1 MGWTAPE
8 TGRKHSPLA
17 AMLPIS
23 GISIF
28 CFAASYAVALA
39 LEISRLFFR
48 SGVRGALLL
57 SFAGAGL
64 VAHTLFLA
72 YRAASTSV
80 APLSSE
86 FDWYLLA
93 AWGVTA
99 AYIYLTVSY
108 PRTAV
113 GLFMLPLV
121 LGLIAAAQWFAKRVP
136 FPTSKA
142 SQVWG
147 TVHGAF
153 LLLAV
158 ITVFGGFVAG
168 AMNLVQSYRLKRKLP
183 PIQGLQ
189 LPSLERLERVNARAT
204 VVSALLLVLGF
215 LSGVVLNLVNRG
227 RQSGDFLPWNDPV
240 IWSSGLLLIW
250 LLAAAVFSVCYR
262 PARQGRKVAYLTVA
276 SFAFLVLAMVIWLS
290 SPSQHGP
297 GGDAS
302 AERGARNAE
311 RRSKS
316 ELGSRNSAQEIAD
329 SRTSPSLPLR
339 LSPSTV
345 HAFAEGAV

>member
-1 MGWTAPE
+1 MA
-8 TGRKHSPLA
+8 
-17 AMLPIS
+17 

-57 SFAGAGL
+57 TFAGAGL
-64 VAHTLFLA
+64 LAHTLFLG
-72 YRAASTSV
+72 YRAALTSV

-93 AWGVTA
+93 AWGLTV

-113 GLFMLPLV
+113 GLFVLPLV
-121 LGLIAAAQWFAKRVP
+121 LGLIAAAQWFARRVP
-136 FPTSKA
+136 FPTSQA
-142 SQVWG
+142 TQIWG
-147 TVHGAF
+147 AVHGVF

-158 ITVFGGFVAG
+158 LTVLGGFVAG
-168 AMNLVQSYRLKRKLP
+168 AMNLVQSYRLKHKLP

-204 VVSALLLVLGF
+204 VVSALLLVIGF
-215 LSGVVLNLVNRG
+215 LSGVMLNLVNRQ
-227 RQSGDFLPWNDPV
+227 RQTSDYLPWNDPV

-250 LLAAAVFSVCYR
+250 LLAAAAFSIFYR

-276 SFAFLVLAMVIWLS
+276 SFAFLVLAMAIWLS
-290 SPSQHGP
+290 SSSEHNPASVG
-297 GGDAS
+297 S
-302 AERGARNAE
+302 AELGTRNAE
-311 RRSKS
+311 PNAHRFAAASVADQLSDLNHRP
-316 ELGSRNSAQEIAD
+316 SAAGV
-329 SRTSPSLPLR
+329 P
-339 LSPSTV
+339 
-345 HAFAEGAV
+345 